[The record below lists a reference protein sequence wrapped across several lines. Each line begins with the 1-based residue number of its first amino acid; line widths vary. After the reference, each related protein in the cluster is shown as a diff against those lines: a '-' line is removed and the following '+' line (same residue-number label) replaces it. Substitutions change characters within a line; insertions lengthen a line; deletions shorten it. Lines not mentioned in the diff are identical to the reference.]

1 MSNGWPST
9 TVATSPSRTFAP
21 STGTRARS
29 SGVEIGRICCTPSRW
44 FGVSIQPPVPGKEA
58 FKNVRGDTHRESPV
72 VLMICSW
79 VMPWARSR
87 SGSICTWSC
96 RSRWPQIETLAT
108 PGTPIR
114 RGLIVQRAST
124 DSSIRES
131 FFEDTPIII
140 VRLVADTGLS
150 ITGRCDTFGNMYDR
164 ISRSC
169 TSCRA
174 CSKLVP
180 G

>member
-1 MSNGWPST
+1 
-9 TVATSPSRTFAP
+9 
-21 STGTRARS
+21 
-29 SGVEIGRICCTPSRW
+29 RW
-44 FGVSIQPPVPGKEA
+44 LGVSIQPPVPGKDA
-58 FKNVRGDTHRESPV
+58 FKNVRGDTHKESPV

-96 RSRWPQIETLAT
+96 RSRWPQTETLAT

-124 DSSIRES
+124 DSSSGDS
-131 FFEDTPIII
+131 FLEDTPIIM

-150 ITGRCDTFGNMYDR
+150 ITGRCDTFGSKYDR

-174 CSKLVP
+174 CIRLVP
-180 G
+180 GWKISWTDDMRSEERRVGKEGRSVGAADGKNEKKRV

>member
-1 MSNGWPST
+1 
-9 TVATSPSRTFAP
+9 
-21 STGTRARS
+21 
-29 SGVEIGRICCTPSRW
+29 
-44 FGVSIQPPVPGKEA
+44 
-58 FKNVRGDTHRESPV
+58 
-72 VLMICSW
+72 MICSW

-87 SGSICTWSC
+87 SGSISTWSC
-96 RSRWPQIETLAT
+96 RSRWPQTETLAT

-124 DSSIRES
+124 DSSSGVS
-131 FFEDTPIII
+131 FLEDTPIIM

-150 ITGRCDTFGNMYDR
+150 ITGRCDTFGSKYDR

-174 CSKLVP
+174 CIRLVP
-180 G
+180 GWKISWTDDIPGTDRERMFFSHGTPASNSSVFNVTRFSTSAVESPNASVWISAVGGANSGKTSTGI